1 MAVVPD
7 ESITTFFP
15 EPAVDDPTWA
25 KAREGIARWLE
36 RSTLPRARAF
46 RQFLNQNLAALAGP
60 AALAI
65 AQDMRTADFYRAHFD
80 DGGWPHPASPRGRPP
95 LRSRDRHRPASGLAR
110 SLSERRRR
118 GRGHEPGRPPRG
130 GAEAHAPRARRAA

>member
-25 KAREGIARWLE
+25 KAREGMARWLE

-46 RQFLNQNLAALAGP
+46 RQFLNQNLARGSDGTRHCAGH
-60 AALAI
+60 ANGRLLS
-65 AQDMRTADFYRAHFD
+65 RAF
-80 DGGWPHPASPRGRPP
+80 
-95 LRSRDRHRPASGLAR
+95 
-110 SLSERRRR
+110 
-118 GRGHEPGRPPRG
+118 
-130 GAEAHAPRARRAA
+130 